1 MLLKWSEV
9 SNVETTLNGGWLGF
23 LEKFYGT
30 RYDWSS
36 LTERGRRQ
44 LESAYEAVS
53 LYLYGNLLR
62 QSHYAGTFKTIMAS
76 RDESG
81 NIRLHIGKALEEIA
95 SENVSNPDQTKH
107 SIGEFFLAL
116 RSASL
121 YKYVDES
128 EVESHAAVLSTYGSE
143 LPDVCRAS
151 YLAMK
156 EPVGT
161 YTLPYFVSGRGGT
174 LDGD

>member
-1 MLLKWSEV
+1 M
-9 SNVETTLNGGWLGF
+9 ETTPNGGWLGF
-23 LEKFYGT
+23 LEKFYGA

-44 LESAYEAVS
+44 LESAYESVS

-62 QSHYAGTFKTIMAS
+62 QSHYA
-76 RDESG
+76 DE
-81 NIRLHIGKALEEIA
+81 LEMLDYHLDGKGGFFLNTGRALESIVK
-95 SENVSNPDQTKH
+95 ENVSNPEQTKR
-107 SIGEFFLAL
+107 SIAEFFLFLKTAG
-116 RSASL
+116 L
-121 YKYVDES
+121 YEYVDES

-143 LPDVCRAS
+143 LPDVCHAS

-161 YTLPYFVSGRGGT
+161 YTLP
-174 LDGD
+174 